1 MSQDSAKSVINMKLA
16 VKILLIILFPT
27 LLTLFCVRVAFTESF
42 VEFVYSKTELPPDPM
57 PYQQRLNIAKLGL
70 RSVISHKGMEEFKN
84 SGLFNQR
91 EIRHMEDVKR
101 LLKVFFTILYIG
113 IPILLLGLFKLKK
126 PKEIGQVFFFG
137 ALLLEAFAL
146 FVLLVSLINYD
157 WLFIAFHELFF
168 DPYSW
173 RFFDEDM
180 LLRVY
185 PMDFWYK
192 ATLYTTFMVIS
203 LNLLF
208 QVFGFLMWRK
218 GR

>member
-1 MSQDSAKSVINMKLA
+1 MKLVLKA
-16 VKILLIILFPT
+16 LLVVLFPLLIS
-27 LLTLFCVRVAFTESF
+27 LLCVRVAFTEGF
-42 VEFVYSKTELPPDPM
+42 VEFVYSKTELPPDSM

-91 EIRHMEDVKR
+91 EINHMEDVKR
-101 LLKVFFTILYIG
+101 LLKVFFSIIYVG
-113 IPILLLGLFKLKK
+113 MPIFLLGLFKLKK
-126 PKEIGQVFFFG
+126 LKEIGQVFFFG

-146 FVLLVSLINYD
+146 FVLFVSLINYE

-192 ATLYTTFMVIS
+192 ATLYTTLMVIF
-203 LNLLF
+203 LNLFF
-208 QVFGFLMWRK
+208 QGLGLLLWRK
-218 GR
+218 GF